1 MSTKEKEK
9 PVEKWEERFRSILDN
24 YMPNENIR
32 NLLMREIKS
41 LLSSDRERVRAGVE
55 KLAAYESYRAE
66 GDLDPLIS
74 KRDVLH
80 LLTTPQQ

>member
-1 MSTKEKEK
+1 MKDTEQLRAEREDREAEQRDR
-9 PVEKWEERFRSILDN
+9 VEDVYYEAGFDLRDF
-24 YMPNENIR
+24 IR
-32 NLLMREIKS
+32 S

-74 KRDVLH
+74 KRDVLA